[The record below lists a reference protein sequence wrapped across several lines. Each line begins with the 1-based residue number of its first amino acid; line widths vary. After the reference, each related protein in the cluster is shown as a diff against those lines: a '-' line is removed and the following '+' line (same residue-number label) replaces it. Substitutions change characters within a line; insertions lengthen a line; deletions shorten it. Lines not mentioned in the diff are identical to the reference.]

1 MRLFI
6 TGSIAFDYLMA
17 FPGRFREHLL
27 PDKLDRLSVSFLVDT
42 LHRRRGGCAANIAY
56 NLALMGEQPLLI
68 GAAGRD
74 FETYGRALEEAGV
87 DISGVYVYSDVYTAS
102 FFANTDVEGN
112 QIASF
117 YPGAMQY
124 AARLNLKELCRDQG
138 IAVISPDDPG
148 AMMRHVRQCGE
159 LGIPYVFDPSQQIV
173 RLSGEELTE
182 GSRGAYMVI
191 FNEYELE
198 MFAKKTGLKEQDLLE
213 GAEVVVVT
221 LGEKGA
227 RIRVKDRIMEIP
239 PARPERVLD
248 PTGVGDAFRA
258 GLMKG
263 IVHGLGWET
272 SGRMG
277 SLAAVYVLETD
288 GPQNHRYSLADFL
301 TRYREQFGPDS
312 GLAGMTA

>member
-1 MRLFI
+1 LRLFI
-6 TGSIAFDYLMA
+6 SGSIAFDYLMA
-17 FPGRFREHLL
+17 FPGRFREHIL
-27 PDKLDRLSVSFLVDT
+27 PDKLDRLSVSFLVDS

-56 NLALMGEQPLLI
+56 NLALMGEHPLLI
-68 GAAGRD
+68 GTAGRD
-74 FETYGRALEEAGV
+74 FESYGRELADAGV
-87 DISGVYVYSDVYTAS
+87 DTSGVCVCSDVYTAS
-102 FFANTDVEGN
+102 FFANTDSEGN

-124 AARLNLKELCRDQG
+124 AARLSLKELCRDQG
-138 IAVISPDDPG
+138 IAIVSPNDPG
-148 AMMRHVRQCGE
+148 AMMGHVRQCVQM
-159 LGIPYVFDPSQQIV
+159 GIPYIFDPSQQIV

-198 MFAKKTGLKEQDLLE
+198 MFGKKTNMKEPDLLE

-227 RIRVKDRIMEIP
+227 RISVKDRVVEIP
-239 PARPERVLD
+239 PARPECVLD

-263 IVHGLGWET
+263 IVHGLKWET
-272 SGRMG
+272 AGRMG

-288 GPQNHRYSLADFL
+288 GPQNHRYALVDFL
-301 TRYREQFGPDS
+301 KRYREQFGSDT
-312 GLAGMTA
+312 GLEELTA